1 MRWITWLYPGINV
14 KRWLF
19 LFIFGVLLCAFGF
32 SFLFNFQIMGAL
44 VALVFQI
51 TYVTRG

>member
-19 LFIFGVLLCAFGF
+19 LFTIGVLLCAFGLA
-32 SFLFNFQIMGAL
+32 FLFNFQIMASPL
-44 VALVFQI
+44 PHVL
-51 TYVTRG
+51 